1 MIWNTS
7 GFKRSRGTDL
17 DSIYSIVGGLWAKRA
32 IALTANEICFAKTG
46 EDSVLDRVPILE
58 VDLTTCLSTVQSH
71 DVCIIRS

>member
-17 DSIYSIVGGLWAKRA
+17 DSIYSIVGGLWAKRD